1 VLRGRHQQSAR
12 FVKRQVGAYHVGT
25 ALLVVVVGLVEVLV
39 VFVVLV
45 VGDEVALL
53 VFVVV
58 VVVVVGDEVVLLVFV
73 VLVAVVLVLVL
84 EPAPTATPV
93 YEPAASSKSAT
104 FTLPPRVLIAK
115 LKIANLVSD
124 LSHGTSRAL
133 SKARTAGPR
142 RTASWCRTRTRA
154 RAAGTCSRPPSTR
167 TSPSRRR
174 ASSRR

>member
-1 VLRGRHQQSAR
+1 
-12 FVKRQVGAYHVGT
+12 VKRRVGAYHVGT

-39 VFVVLV
+39 VFVVVV
-45 VGDEVALL
+45 VGDEVVLL
-53 VFVVV
+53 DF

-104 FTLPPRVLIAK
+104 LTLPPRVLVAK
-115 LKIANLVSD
+115 LKIANLVPG
-124 LSHGTSRAL
+124 LSQGTSRAL

-142 RTASWCRTRTRA
+142 RTASWCHTRTRA

>member
-1 VLRGRHQQSAR
+1 VLRGRHQQSVR
-12 FVKRQVGAYHVGT
+12 FVKRQVEAYHVGT

-45 VGDEVALL
+45 VGDEVVLL
-53 VFVVV
+53 VFVV